1 MAHLLILF
9 RELSFFFFFK
19 EEEHFGLR
27 LVTKLFSV
35 FLEISK
41 KTKKNIL

>member
-9 RELSFFFFFK
+9 RELSFFFFK